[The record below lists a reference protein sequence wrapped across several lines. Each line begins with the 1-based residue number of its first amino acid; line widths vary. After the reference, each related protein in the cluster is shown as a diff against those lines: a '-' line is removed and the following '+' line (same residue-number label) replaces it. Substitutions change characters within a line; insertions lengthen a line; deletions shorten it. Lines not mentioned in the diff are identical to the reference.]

1 MFTQCPDCRK
11 TYPLN
16 KGQLRGKKTL
26 IYCSD
31 CSKKFNALELL
42 NEKPTGLI
50 AEAKAEFIAKADPN
64 HKPRSKKKLREDRQQ
79 AKINIG
85 TDPKKNNPDEA
96 AISALTTPSATE
108 RLPWEV
114 EKTPVNVNWRLGFIM
129 ASLLLVGQIIY
140 FESGSL
146 SQNTSYRPQLEKLC
160 RWLGCQL
167 PDYENLAEFAVLQSS
182 FAPNSDNTIAFKA
195 VINNQAPFKQ
205 RLPNIKLTLLNYNEQ
220 LFAQRI
226 FAPKDYL
233 TGKAHTNFS
242 IAPDETV
249 EARLIIAAPETGIG
263 GYNFDLIY

>member
-11 TYPLN
+11 IYPLN

-50 AEAKAEFIAKADPN
+50 AEAKAEFIAKADSTE
-64 HKPRSKKKLREDRQQ
+64 RSRSNKKSKSRQQ
-79 AKINIG
+79 TKIE
-85 TDPKKNNPDEA
+85 TDIEINKHDPDET
-96 AISALTTPSATE
+96 AISALATPSATE
-108 RLPWEV
+108 RLPWEA

-129 ASLLLVGQIIY
+129 ASLFLLGQIIY
-140 FESGSL
+140 FETDSL

-160 RWLGCQL
+160 RWLACQL

-182 FAPNSDNTIAFKA
+182 FAPNPGNTIAFKA

-205 RLPNIKLTLLNYNEQ
+205 RLPNIKLTLLDYNEQ
-220 LFAQRI
+220 MFAQRI

-233 TGKAHTNFS
+233 TGKARTNFS

-249 EARLIIAAPETGIG
+249 EAHLIIAAPKTGIG